1 MKNILEIAEK
11 VNIPEEYI
19 ECYGRD
25 KAKISEKYFEE
36 VKDKPNGKL
45 ILMTAINPTQ
55 FGEGKTTQSIGLALG
70 LNKIGK
76 NGIVVLRE
84 PSLGPVFGI
93 KGGAIGGGKATIE
106 PQEDINLHFTGDFHA
121 ITSANN
127 LLCAV
132 LDNHVFCGNEL
143 NIDVNNIVIKRVLDM
158 NDRSLRK
165 INIKG
170 KKVSYDTGFEI
181 TVACEIMAICCL
193 ANNKEDLKQRLGN
206 ILVAYDL
213 DGKPVYAKQ
222 LECVGAMMA
231 LLKNIL
237 KPNLVQTVEETPCL
251 VHLGP
256 FANIAHGCNSVAA
269 TKLGL
274 KLADYCV
281 VEAGFG
287 SDLGAEKFMDIKC
300 RKAGLKP
307 DLSVIVATVKALKF
321 NGYMPIENITEKNME
336 YLEKGI
342 VNLGKHIENMKK
354 YNVPVMV
361 CINKF
366 DTDDEEEIE
375 YIRKFAS
382 KYDVPVVVSEA
393 FAKGSEGTIDFAK
406 KVVEILDNTTSNY
419 KPLYDLDLSIEEKI
433 RKICTDI
440 YGADDVV
447 FLDEA
452 KKNIHKAEEYGYGN
466 FPVCIAKTP
475 ASLTDDAK
483 ILGRPTGFK
492 ITIRDIKINAGAEF
506 IVAYSGD
513 IMTLP
518 GLGKNS
524 RYKQYENL
532 Y

>member
-1 MKNILEIAEK
+1 MKNILDIGKLLGIDAEDL
-11 VNIPEEYI
+11 
-19 ECYGRD
+19 ECYGKD
-25 KAKISEKYFEE
+25 KAKITQEYIEKT
-36 VKDKPNGKL
+36 KDKKDGKL
-45 ILMTAINPTQ
+45 ILMTSINPTP
-55 FGEGKTTQSIGLALG
+55 FGEGKTTQSIGLAMG
-70 LNKIGK
+70 MNKIGK
-76 NGIVVLRE
+76 NSIVVLRE

-93 KGGAIGGGKATIE
+93 KGGAIGGGKSTIE

-132 LDNHVFCGNEL
+132 IDNHIFSGNEL
-143 NIDVNNIVIKRVLDM
+143 NIDENKIVIKRVLDM
-158 NDRSLRK
+158 NDRSLRE
-165 INIKG
+165 ITIKG

-193 ANNKEDLKQRLGN
+193 ANNKEELKKMLGN
-206 ILVAYDL
+206 ILVAYDVN
-213 DGKPVYAKQ
+213 GKPIYARQ
-222 LECVGAMMA
+222 LEVVGAMMA
-231 LLKNIL
+231 LLKDIL
-237 KPNLVQTVEETPCL
+237 KPNLVQTVEETPCI

-256 FANIAHGCNSVAA
+256 FANIAHGCNSVVA

-274 KLADYCV
+274 KLADYCI

-307 DLSVIVATVKALKF
+307 DLSVIVATVKALKY
-321 NGYMPIENITEKNME
+321 NGYMPIENVTKKDMNF
-336 YLEKGI
+336 LEKGI

-375 YIRKFAS
+375 YIRQFAL
-382 KYDVPVVVSEA
+382 KYDVPVAISEA
-393 FAKGSEGTIDFAK
+393 FVKGSEGTIDFAE
-406 KVVEILDNTTSNY
+406 KVVEMLNKTESNY
-419 KPLYDLDLSIEEKI
+419 TPLYDVNMSIEDKI
-433 RKICTDI
+433 TKICKQI
-440 YGADDVV
+440 YGAANVE

-452 KKNIHKAEEYGYGN
+452 KEKIAKANEFGYTNI
-466 FPVCIAKTP
+466 PVCIAKTP
-475 ASLTDDAK
+475 ASLTDDAE
-483 ILGRPTGFK
+483 ILGRPEGFT
-492 ITIRDIKINAGAEF
+492 ITIRDIKINSGAGF
-506 IVAYSGD
+506 IVAYAGN

-524 RYKQYENL
+524 RYKNYEK
-532 Y
+532 

>member
-1 MKNILEIAEK
+1 MKSILEISK
-11 VNIPEEYI
+11 RLNIPDEYI
-19 ECYGRD
+19 ECYGRY
-25 KAKISEKYFEE
+25 KAKISEEYYSKIDTKE
-36 VKDKPNGKL
+36 NGKL
-45 ILMTAINPTQ
+45 ILMTSINPTP
-55 FGEGKTTQSIGLALG
+55 FGEGKTTQSIGLAMG

-93 KGGAIGGGKATIE
+93 KGGAIGGGKSTIE

-132 LDNHVFCGNEL
+132 IDNHIFSGNEL
-143 NIDVNNIVIKRVLDM
+143 NIDQNRIVIKRVLDM
-158 NDRSLRK
+158 NDRSLRDVT
-165 INIKG
+165 INGI
-170 KKVSYDTGFEI
+170 KVSYNTGFEI
-181 TVACEIMAICCL
+181 TVASEIMAICCL
-193 ANNKEDLKQRLGN
+193 AKDKDDLREMLGN
-206 ILVAYDL
+206 ILVAYNMN
-213 DGKPVYAKQ
+213 GKPVYAKELQ
-222 LECVGAMMA
+222 VVGAMIA
-231 LLKNIL
+231 LLKDIL
-237 KPNLVQTVEETPCL
+237 KPNLVQTIEGTPCI

-256 FANIAHGCNSVAA
+256 FANIAHGCNSIVA

-300 RKAGLKP
+300 RKAGIKP
-307 DLSVIVATVKALKF
+307 DLSVIVATVKALKY
-321 NGYMPIENITEKNME
+321 NGYMPIENIREKNMD
-336 YLEKGI
+336 YLKKGI
-342 VNLGKHIENMKK
+342 ENLGKHIENMKK

-375 YIRKFAS
+375 YIRNYAL
-382 KYDVPVVVSEA
+382 KYDVPVEVSEA
-393 FAKGSEGTIDFAK
+393 FEKGSDGTIDLAN
-406 KVVEILDNTTSNY
+406 KVVELLDTRKSNY
-419 KPLYDLDLSIEEKI
+419 TPLYDLNLTIEEKI
-433 RKICTDI
+433 EKICREI
-440 YGADDVV
+440 YGADSVE
-447 FLDEA
+447 FLDDA
-452 KKNIHKAEEYGYGN
+452 KENIKNAVEYGYGN
-466 FPVCIAKTP
+466 LPVCIAKTP

-483 ILGRPTGFK
+483 VLGRPSGFN
-492 ITIRDIKINAGAEF
+492 ITIRDIKINSGAGF
-506 IVAYSGD
+506 IVAYAGN

-524 RYKQYENL
+524 RYKQYEGK